1 MKNLLGIN
9 ITEKENQEMPIDRF
23 SIKSASSS
31 LVDEKNQYLEKIN
44 SMKRKQ
50 FSSWLLPV
58 IMILIITAVM
68 SFNNLVSKDPK
79 PVNSIVMFIVS
90 IIGAFLLLI
99 YYLIKKNKFINSSEI
114 KDYYQKIEIIDQKIN
129 EELNIP
135 SSTIKIDLLATIYKI
150 KDGKTVVRKNGF
162 DAVNYEF
169 VVFSKEDNIYL
180 FDGAKIYEFE
190 KSMFKKIILSNTKA
204 RVPFW
209 NKNEKFSEYKIKRDN
224 LGMYLIKYDQI
235 ILNDG
240 FNEYEIIIP
249 TYDIEK
255 FNNLLNLKIEEN

>member
-190 KSMFKKIILSNTKA
+190 KSMFKKIILSNTKF
-204 RVPFW
+204 V
-209 NKNEKFSEYKIKRDN
+209 
-224 LGMYLIKYDQI
+224 
-235 ILNDG
+235 
-240 FNEYEIIIP
+240 
-249 TYDIEK
+249 
-255 FNNLLNLKIEEN
+255 